1 MNQHELN
8 EAVAGNPVR
17 HRVGRGPGSGWGTTA
32 GRGNNGARARSGY
45 KTKYYREGGQIPLV
59 RRIAKRGFN
68 NKNFA
73 LVWAFVNLH
82 ELNAFTDGDVVT
94 PEECLRRGLV
104 PKVRSGLKV
113 LGVGKLERKLTVK
126 CHRVSATARAAIE
139 AAGGA
144 IELLQVPGDDAR
156 KAWKAKRGK
165 GKRSMRRDEA
175 EARAEKSEK
184 KVKPTAKGGK
194 R

>member
-8 EAVAGNPVR
+8 EAVAGKPVR

-45 KTKYYREGGQIPLV
+45 RAKYYREGGQIPLV

-73 LVWAFVNLH
+73 LKWAFVNLH
-82 ELNAFTDGDVVT
+82 DLNAFADGDVVT

-113 LGVGKLERKLTVK
+113 LGVGTLERKLTIK
-126 CHRVSATARAAIE
+126 CHRVSETAKAAIE
-139 AAGGA
+139 AKGGTV
-144 IELLQVPGDDAR
+144 ELLEVPGETAKKD
-156 KAWKAKRGK
+156 WKSKRGK
-165 GKRSMRRDEA
+165 GKRTTRRGEA
-175 EARAEKSEK
+175 QARADK
-184 KVKPTAKGGK
+184 KKPAAKGGK